1 MSMQLVVTS
10 AFQFV
15 ASFMR
20 LKLPLHLLFCNAG
33 QMLSPFKYHALAS
46 NGHEKQFASNH
57 LGHFHL
63 VNWLLSVMDA
73 SSSRKLMIIT

>member
-1 MSMQLVVTS
+1 
-10 AFQFV
+10 
-15 ASFMR
+15 MR

-63 VNWLLSVMDA
+63 VNRLLSVMHA
-73 SSSRKLMIIT
+73 SSSRKLTTITCFVNDLCVNAQELEIFV